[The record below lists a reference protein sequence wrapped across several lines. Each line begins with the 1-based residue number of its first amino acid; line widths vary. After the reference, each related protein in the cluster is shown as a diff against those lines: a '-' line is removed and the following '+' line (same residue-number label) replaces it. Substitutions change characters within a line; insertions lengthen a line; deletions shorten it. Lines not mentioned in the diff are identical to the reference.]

1 MNAAE
6 RAYFELG
13 FAYGNYIDLKNF
25 SIALNERKSFNLV
38 EYMKGLI
45 GTELNE
51 AVRYMAIKHKEAML
65 YSNEVDNT
73 IKTELRKFGKKL
85 YKIADIYRVNHEQ
98 ECGLESTTNLM
109 VLHEDIDQFI
119 TKIIDETTDEQ
130 VKQFNVES
138 GVLNECRSLLESLKK
153 KGVIRNL
160 KKEDNVKN
168 VSKKFDLTIANAYS
182 FELENNDLSNFSKEE
197 LNTPFLRIEIL
208 NEKIWDLLSLL
219 ADKNKYGFGLAQLVV
234 IETTNY
240 VVDVLNSEI
249 YNKLFDEEEL
259 KTMELIYN
267 ILCDDN
273 EFMFQ
278 VESGVEGNYYMRWFI
293 K

>member
-25 SIALNERKSFNLV
+25 SIALNERKSFDLV

-65 YSNEVDNT
+65 HSDEVDNT

-98 ECGLESTTNLM
+98 ECELESTKNLM
-109 VLHEDIDQFI
+109 VLHENTDQFI

-138 GVLNECRSLLESLKK
+138 GVLNECRSLFESLKK
-153 KGVIRNL
+153 KGIIRDL

-182 FELENNDLSNFSKEE
+182 FELKNNDLSRFSKEE

-208 NEKIWDLLSLL
+208 NDKIWDLLPLL
-219 ADKNKYGFGLAQLVV
+219 TDKNRYGSTLAQLA
-234 IETTNY
+234 IIDRTNY
-240 VVDVLNSEI
+240 VVDVLNFEI
-249 YNKLFDEEEL
+249 YNKLFSEEEW
-259 KTMELIYN
+259 TIMELCYN

-278 VESGVEGNYYMRWFI
+278 VESGVDENHYIRWFI